1 MKRLVI
7 REHTVIV
14 RASDGGTALA
24 PGGQERLEHS
34 LFDRLKRF
42 DHSERDEVDRIFAW
56 GDGAAK
62 TQQWV
67 GVVQVPG
74 LQVEILPKVDALDG
88 EDGERGRDAA
98 RRNLLYMLG
107 VAGDVPVRSRDV
119 ARLASRRAPLSET
132 LAAIFADRLVAEL
145 LRGPERTYVNR
156 EETLR
161 GFKGKLLV
169 AEQALHNAAH
179 RERFICRYDELS
191 EDTPMN
197 QVFRAACRVLLD
209 ATHTPATQDIL
220 RHALLLLDGVSDVTV
235 HDATFD
241 RVAMTRQN
249 ERFADV
255 FGFCRLI
262 LRGRAPT
269 AEAGEARSFSLLF
282 DMNQVFERFVAGFLR
297 RRVMPRLAGHELFPQ
312 ARRRGRHLMQLG
324 GHGALPLK
332 PDLLIEAPGG
342 ARLVM
347 DTKWKRLSGSGRRG
361 GVAGADLYQ
370 LFAYTRRYGCKRS
383 VLLYPRAPGAME
395 RDFDVLDPTGAHSGE
410 QVCVRFVNLHRN
422 LHLES
427 EREALANELMR
438 IVADGLQVGAAENDL
453 PGRPAPEASVG

>member
-1 MKRLVI
+1 MRQLVV
-7 REHTVIV
+7 REHTTIIRMAGGAVV
-14 RASDGGTALA
+14 PASGVQAHL
-24 PGGQERLEHS
+24 ERS

-42 DHSERDEVDRIFAW
+42 DHVERAAVDRIFAW
-56 GDGAAK
+56 GDGVAK

-67 GVVQVPG
+67 GVVQMPG

-88 EDGERGRDAA
+88 EDGEHGRDTA
-98 RRNLLYMLG
+98 RRNLLYMLA

-145 LRGPERTYVNR
+145 LRGPERSYVRR
-156 EETLR
+156 EENLR
-161 GFKGKLLV
+161 RFKGKLLV
-169 AEQALHNAAH
+169 GAQTLHNAAH
-179 RERFICRYDELS
+179 RERFYCRYDELS
-191 EDTPMN
+191 ADTPLN
-197 QVFRAACRVLLD
+197 QVFRAACQVLLD
-209 ATHTPATQDIL
+209 STRTPATQDLL
-220 RHALLLLDGVSDVTV
+220 RHALLLLDGVSDVAV

-255 FGFCRLI
+255 FRFCRLI
-262 LRGRAPT
+262 LGGRAPT
-269 AEAGEARSFSLLF
+269 AEAGESRSFSLLF

-312 ARRRGRHLMQLG
+312 ARRRGRHLMAFE

-342 ARLVM
+342 ALLVM
-347 DTKWKRLSGSGRRG
+347 DTKWKRLTGSGRRG

-370 LFAYTRRYGCKRS
+370 LFAYTRRYGCRRS
-383 VLLYPRAPGAME
+383 VLLYPRAPGAE
-395 RDFDVLDPTGAHSGE
+395 QRDFDVLDPSGAASGE
-410 QVCVRFVNLHRN
+410 QVCIRFINLHRN
-422 LHLES
+422 LHAES
-427 EREALANELMR
+427 EREALTAELMQ
-438 IVADGLQVGAAENDL
+438 IISEGLGGRGLSAA
-453 PGRPAPEASVG
+453 PHART